1 MDCTPAIF
9 HESTRIRVICNL
21 FVVIILSTRKRVMIM
36 TKVMAMEYSELY
48 VKRIRK
54 LCKERGIAINR
65 LATMSDVKQS
75 TLDNIVRGLTKNPGV
90 KTLHKIALAF
100 NMTLAE
106 FLDFEE
112 LNEYSFDDDNGEE

>member
-1 MDCTPAIF
+1 
-9 HESTRIRVICNL
+9 
-21 FVVIILSTRKRVMIM
+21 
-36 TKVMAMEYSELY
+36 MEYSELY

-54 LCKERGIAINR
+54 LCKERGIAINK

-75 TLDNIVRGLTKNPGV
+75 TLDNIVRGLTKNPRV

-106 FLDFEE
+106 FLDFDE
-112 LNEYSFDDDNGEE
+112 LNDYSFDDDQEDCSVGGTYEYSIEKILLQICGRSL

>member
-1 MDCTPAIF
+1 M
-9 HESTRIRVICNL
+9 RVNHPNS
-21 FVVIILSTRKRVMIM
+21 VDIILLTHKRVMILARM
-36 TKVMAMEYSELY
+36 VAMEYSELY

-54 LCKERGIAINR
+54 LCKERGIAINK

-75 TLDNIVRGLTKNPGV
+75 TLDNIVRGLTKNPRV

-112 LNEYSFDDDNGEE
+112 LNEYSFEDDTEE

>member
-1 MDCTPAIF
+1 MLHDKVGRKSHGEFRNFLRSKPTKLPFIGGK
-9 HESTRIRVICNL
+9 
-21 FVVIILSTRKRVMIM
+21 LSALT
-36 TKVMAMEYSELY
+36 
-48 VKRIRK
+48 IRK
-54 LCKERGIAINR
+54 LCKERGIAINK

>member
-1 MDCTPAIF
+1 
-9 HESTRIRVICNL
+9 
-21 FVVIILSTRKRVMIM
+21 
-36 TKVMAMEYSELY
+36 MEYSDLY

-54 LCKERGIAINR
+54 LCKERKIAINK

-75 TLDNIVRGLTKNPGV
+75 TLDNIVRGLTKNPRV

-106 FLDFEE
+106 FLDFSE
-112 LNEYSFDDDNGEE
+112 LNEYSFDEDESDE